1 MKLITKVHIDN
12 FQNLRENNIKV
23 KFLPLSVAVSLYG
36 EDAHKDCGEYAY
48 ISVDVDEVSESI
60 LKILKLIPA

>member
-12 FQNLRENNIKV
+12 FQHLRENNIKV

>member
-12 FQNLRENNIKV
+12 FNQLRENNIKV
-23 KFLPLSVAVSLYG
+23 KFLPLSVAVSLFG

-48 ISVDVDEVSESI
+48 ISVDVDETSEHI
-60 LKILKLIPA
+60 IKILKLVPA

>member
-1 MKLITKVHIDN
+1 MKLITKVHNDN
-12 FQNLRENNIKV
+12 FQHLRENNIKV

>member
-12 FQNLRENNIKV
+12 FQHLRENNIKV
-23 KFLPLSVAVSLYG
+23 KFLPLSAAVSLYG